1 MREDPEL
8 TQYRETPGLPLRV
21 LLFLLSRGFSGA
33 WLLRTT
39 SFLWTSSKR
48 KCLME
53 LGNLGCTGHSDALS

>member
-39 SFLWTSSKR
+39 SFL
-48 KCLME
+48 
-53 LGNLGCTGHSDALS
+53 